1 MKTPLAIVLALVL
14 QAPAA
19 HQPQRVDR
27 LPEAPA
33 RPAPAEIVRTL
44 FEKSAGTPE
53 RPSASI
59 AWVMGGDKPRFAA
72 FGSTN
77 LRTPEPP
84 NSRTLYEIGSIT
96 KGLTGIL
103 LADMVN
109 AGEVSLDDRLEALLA
124 DGAGYPEAVRQ
135 VTLGQLATHA
145 SGLPRLPGNLAFAMK
160 DPSNPYA
167 HYGAKE
173 LQAFLYGYVAPPG
186 RTTIVAEYS
195 NLGFGLLGYV
205 LALKAGVP
213 YETLLKAR
221 VLEPLGMRDS
231 TITLSADQKA
241 RLVPGHAKG
250 VAVANWDLDALAGAG
265 AVRSSADDMSKL
277 LAALMRPPDS
287 RVGRAIAL
295 AADPRSAMGAAK
307 IGFGWITSAP
317 PNGRAFT
324 WHNGGTGGYRAFIGF
339 TADRKAGI
347 VVLTNGADQGP
358 DALAVQALMQ
368 MSTP

>member
-1 MKTPLAIVLALVL
+1 MRAVALAALLFIL
-14 QAPAA
+14 QSPAA
-19 HQPQRVDR
+19 HQPQRMER
-27 LPEAPA
+27 LPEAPP
-33 RPAPAEIVRTL
+33 RQTPAEIIKTL
-44 FEKSAGTPE
+44 FEKGAGTPE

-59 AWVMGGDKPRFAA
+59 AWITGGDNAQFAA
-72 FGSTN
+72 YGKV
-77 LRTPEPP
+77 EPP
-84 NSRTLYEIGSIT
+84 ANRAIYEIGSVT

-103 LADMVN
+103 LADMVL
-109 AGEVSLDDRLEALLA
+109 AGEVSLDDRLETLLA
-124 DGAGYPEAVRQ
+124 DGAGYPEAVRN
-135 VTLGQLATHA
+135 VTLGQLATHS
-145 SGLPRLPGNLAFAMK
+145 SGLPRLPGNLAFGMK

-205 LALKAGVP
+205 LALKAGMP
-213 YETLLKAR
+213 YEALLKAR

-231 TITLSADQKA
+231 TITLSAEQKA
-241 RLVPGHAKG
+241 RMVSGHAKG
-250 VAVANWDLDALAGAG
+250 VAVSHWDLDALAGAG

-287 RVGRAIAL
+287 RVGRAIAM
-295 AADPRSAMGAAK
+295 ATEPRGAMGAAK

-324 WHNGGTGGYRAFIGF
+324 WHNGGTGGFRTFIGF

-368 MSTP
+368 LSTQ

>member
-1 MKTPLAIVLALVL
+1 MRAIAIAALLFIV

-19 HQPQRVDR
+19 HQPQHMER

-33 RPAPAEIVRTL
+33 RPSSAGIVRTI
-44 FEKSAGTPE
+44 FESTAGTPE

-59 AWVMGGDKPRFAA
+59 AWISGGDRPQFAA
-72 FGSTN
+72 FGKVEQ
-77 LRTPEPP
+77 PAA
-84 NSRTLYEIGSIT
+84 RTLYEIGSIT

-109 AGEVSLDDRLEALLA
+109 AGEVSLDDRLETLLP

-135 VTLGQLATHA
+135 VTLGQLATHT
-145 SGLPRLPGNLAFAMK
+145 SGLPRLPGNLAFGMK

-186 RTTIVAEYS
+186 RTAIAAEYS

-205 LALKAGVP
+205 LALKAGTS
-213 YETLLKAR
+213 YEALLKER
-221 VLEPLGMRDS
+221 VLHPLGMRDS
-231 TITLSADQKA
+231 TITLSAEQKA
-241 RLVPGHAKG
+241 RMVSGHAKG
-250 VAVANWDLDALAGAG
+250 AAVSNWDLDALAGAG
-265 AVRSSADDMSKL
+265 AVRSSAEDMSKL

-287 RVGRAIAL
+287 RVGRAIAMAT
-295 AADPRSAMGAAK
+295 AARSDMGAAK

-324 WHNGGTGGYRAFIGF
+324 WHNGGTGGFRTFIGF

-368 MSTP
+368 LSEQ